1 MTNPKFWVE
10 LTAGRSDEPVAN
22 GEVVD
27 KDDVE
32 AEAAC
37 FDDNSNLLCDA
48 VIAHVVCGQELTS
61 VKAQEEHLVS
71 TAAMEAIDYKG
82 DRPDWAQDVPI
93 AGEASSSRATGKRKV
108 TVNKLYNGEQFWHH

>member
-1 MTNPKFWVE
+1 ME